1 MQTFLKVTSVV
12 NKSDKNNRPFQQV
25 TFSEVGYL
33 PNGQEIL
40 TGKSR
45 TRNLWS
51 TTPEIKGDSL
61 YGQLQVGTMVAGSI
75 QSFNTT
81 AFTVN
86 DREVNKTTVVVFDF
100 ENPVTYVNSQLK
112 RNGACVVDEHGQP
125 TATFSVPVKEVK
137 QTTSIFDGFDPAEV
151 EEEEEIEAAN

>member
-1 MQTFLKVTSVV
+1 MQTFLKVTSVQ
-12 NKSDKNNRPFQQV
+12 NKSDKNGRPFQTV

-51 TTPEIKGDSL
+51 TTPEVKGDNL
-61 YGQLQVGTMVAGSI
+61 YGQVQVGSMVAGSI

-81 AFTVN
+81 TFTVN

-100 ENPVTYVNSQLK
+100 ENPVSYANSQLK
-112 RNGACVVDEHGQP
+112 RNNACVVDEHGQP
-125 TATFSVPVKEVK
+125 TATFSVPAPVKEV
-137 QTTSIFDGFDPAEV
+137 TNSIFDGFEPVD
-151 EEEEEIEAAN
+151 EEEEVEAAN